1 MKYYIYGCKSENV
14 PIQQLSGPWKTKE
27 IAKAKKFAAENIDHC
42 LEVSIREVAP
52 KPLRGGGARRN
63 TGR

>member
-1 MKYYIYGCKSENV
+1 MRYYICGRKSENDSMG
-14 PIQQLSGPWKTKE
+14 QLSGPWKTKE

-52 KPLRGGGARRN
+52 KPLRGGARRN
-63 TGR
+63 TRR

>member
-1 MKYYIYGCKSENV
+1 MKYYICGRKSENV
-14 PIQQLSGPWKTKE
+14 SIPQLSGPWKTKE
-27 IAKAKKFAAENIDHC
+27 IANAKKFAAENIDHC

-52 KPLRGGGARRN
+52 KPLRGGSARRN